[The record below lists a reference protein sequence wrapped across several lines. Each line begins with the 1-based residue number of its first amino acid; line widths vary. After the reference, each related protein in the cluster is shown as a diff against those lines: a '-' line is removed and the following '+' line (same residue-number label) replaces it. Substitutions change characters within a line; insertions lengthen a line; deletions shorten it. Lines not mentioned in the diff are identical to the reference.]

1 MPATFTPTDV
11 ERDKKRRVEDGD
23 NGNGRRPPTDKRTGG
38 GGDNDNW
45 HERPQGRRGPREKL
59 GRYRLAVF
67 FALAGDL
74 MFFIAIVSAFFVSQS
89 SGRFDAYN
97 NYINEWLPTAIPP
110 VLWLNTAILVFS
122 SVTIEIA
129 RRRMFRE
136 KFVMEEWLGLGR
148 PITRGASP
156 WLSATIV
163 LGFLFLA
170 GQWLAWNQLAL
181 QHVFFRS
188 NPSSHFFFLI
198 TGIHGVH
205 LLLGL
210 AALIGA
216 LVALYRSRQLENRQ
230 ILVDCAAWYWHS
242 MGVFWIFLF
251 SLLAF
256 FQ

>member
-1 MPATFTPTDV
+1 MPATFTPTDI
-11 ERDKKRRVEDGD
+11 ERDRRRRVEDGD

-45 HERPQGRRGPREKL
+45 HDRPQGRRGPREKL

-110 VLWLNTAILVFS
+110 VLWLNTAILVLS
-122 SVTIEIA
+122 SATVEIA
-129 RRRMFRE
+129 RRRMFHE

-148 PITRGASP
+148 PITRSATP
-156 WLSATIV
+156 WLSSTIV

-170 GQWLAWNQLAL
+170 GQWLAWKQLAL

-198 TGIHGVH
+198 TGVHGAH
-205 LLLGL
+205 LFFGL
-210 AALIGA
+210 AALITA

-242 MGVFWIFLF
+242 MGIFWIFLF
-251 SLLAF
+251 VLLAF